1 MNKQEISFQYQVFN
15 SIKELSNDEKK
26 LIDAAIVAKNNSYS
40 PYSKFKVG
48 VALKLDDNIIVT
60 GSNQENA
67 AFPSGLCA
75 ERVALFYAN
84 ANYPDKLIKQIVI
97 VGGKEDEITLLPLTP
112 CGACRQVLLES
123 EMRQDYCIEFILVG
137 SQKIYKISNS
147 KVLIPLSFNQ
157 NTLGAK

>member
-15 SIKELSNDEKK
+15 SISELSNDEKE

-48 VALKLDDNIIVT
+48 VALKLDNNIIVT

-97 VGGKEDEITLLPLTP
+97 LGGKEDEITLLPLTP
-112 CGACRQVLLES
+112 CGACRQVFLES
-123 EMRQDYCIEFILVG
+123 EMRQDYSIEFILAG
-137 SQKIYKISNS
+137 SQKIYKIPNS
-147 KVLIPLSFNQ
+147 KVLMPLSFNQ
-157 NTLGAK
+157 NTLGPI